1 MWKMYNTHSQ
11 TVAMDSLLLYNYL
24 IVLTLKKLENEM
36 QLFVYFLWK
45 FTIN

>member
-11 TVAMDSLLLYNYL
+11 AVAMDSLLLYNYL